1 MNTPHPLAL
10 RYIMTGG
17 VALAMLLN
25 VALRSLVHLGGLL
38 ATLVIAGATALLMSL
53 AFRLLHKRPP
63 TRGEAW
69 RIVIGYGALLAV
81 LYLGLLGMMTLQ
93 NAPGPMAIALFV
105 LHYLCYPVLAGV
117 ILLRRTGGHS

>member
-10 RYIMTGG
+10 RYIMIGG

-25 VALRSLVHLGGLL
+25 V
-38 ATLVIAGATALLMSL
+38 ATALLMSL

>member
-1 MNTPHPLAL
+1 MNAPRPLAL
-10 RYIMTGG
+10 RYVVIGG

-25 VALRSLVHLGGLL
+25 LALRSLVHLGGLL
-38 ATLVIAGATALLMSL
+38 ATLVIAGVTALLIAL
-53 AFRLLHKRPP
+53 AFRLLNKRPP

-69 RIVIGYGALLAV
+69 RILLGYGALLGV

-105 LHYLCYPVLAGV
+105 LHYLCYPVLAGLV
-117 ILLRRTGGHS
+117 LLHRR